1 MNGVI
6 SSFLGTIILFPFIVT
21 IVILIVMKKM
31 GKAPA
36 KVIGLAAD
44 FTTPF
49 LFLAIY
55 VISYTLF
62 GDGVGV
68 YIAAIAVAMAILL
81 AFIERGKVKEF
92 RILRLLLK
100 IWRFYFLVLL
110 AVYLI
115 LLLSGTIIKIV
126 QYVK

>member
-21 IVILIVMKKM
+21 IVILIVMRKM
-31 GKAPA
+31 GKAPV

-44 FTTPF
+44 LTTPF

-62 GDGVGV
+62 DNGGGV
-68 YIAAIAVAMAILL
+68 YIAAVAITIAILL
-81 AFIERGKVKEF
+81 AFIERSKAKEF
-92 RILRLLLK
+92 RILRLLRK

-110 AVYLI
+110 AVYI
-115 LLLSGTIIKIV
+115 LLLTLGIILKIV
-126 QYVK
+126 KYVN

>member
-36 KVIGLAAD
+36 KVVGLAAD

-62 GDGVGV
+62 GNGVGV
-68 YIAAIAVAMAILL
+68 YIAAIAIAIAILL

-115 LLLSGTIIKIV
+115 LLMSGTIFKIV

>member
-21 IVILIVMKKM
+21 IVILIVMRKM
-31 GKAPA
+31 GKAPV

-44 FTTPF
+44 LTTPF

-62 GDGVGV
+62 DNGGGV
-68 YIAAIAVAMAILL
+68 YIAAVAITIAILL
-81 AFIERGKVKEF
+81 AFIERSKAKEF
-92 RILRLLLK
+92 RILRLLRK

-110 AVYLI
+110 AVYI
-115 LLLSGTIIKIV
+115 LLLMLGIILKIV
-126 QYVK
+126 KYVN